1 MSSPNFSQPYPQQPY
16 PQQPYPQQPYPQQP
30 FNNKICNRYT
40 LTHIWYILILV
51 NSIIMIFTFI
61 LFIGTPL
68 FIVAPG
74 YISIPFLLIVISLEI
89 YIFIY
94 YRNNMW
100 FTGAPFNC
108 MNPFVAAFILGIID
122 VTMYTLY
129 YTFGFG
135 AITMFTINTIDEYA
149 KNNENV
155 YIEYHNN

>member
-1 MSSPNFSQPYPQQPY
+1 
-16 PQQPYPQQPYPQQP
+16 
-30 FNNKICNRYT
+30 
-40 LTHIWYILILV
+40 
-51 NSIIMIFTFI
+51 MIFAFL

-122 VTMYTLY
+122 VTMYTVY
-129 YTFGFG
+129 YTVGFG
-135 AITMFTINTIDEYA
+135 AITMFTIDEYA